1 MLRPEVD
8 AMSQRKRKLTRS
20 ERNAHRAKH
29 QRQEQRQR
37 QDEQAVVHHI
47 AGAFTSDVSIAREF
61 ADQCSERLEVLGSDV
76 ECGQLAVEL
85 WDGRPE
91 PVVELLRQVAAEWER
106 HSEAMEDLFY
116 RFCEIANSGAE
127 PVRLAGSV
135 EHFREIVRRRL
146 FEPPPATPETEAL
159 RAAVGPLAKAY
170 EGIFRS
176 VFQRAS
182 VPCTVSGCAGTM
194 RYVEG
199 TDREPSADERRQYPG
214 AAVAFVRECG
224 VCGFQAPSVQG
235 GMEFGGA

>member
-37 QDEQAVVHHI
+37 QEEQAVVHHI

-61 ADQCSERLEVLGSDV
+61 ADQCSDRLEVLGSDV

-91 PVVELLRQVAAEWER
+91 PVVELLRQIAAEWER
-106 HSEAMEDLFY
+106 HSEVMEDLFY

-127 PVRLAGSV
+127 PVRLGGAID
-135 EHFREIVRRRL
+135 HYREIVRRRL

-159 RAAVGPLAKAY
+159 RAAYGPMAKEF

-176 VFQRAS
+176 AFQRTS
-182 VPCTVSGCAGTM
+182 VPCTVAGCAGTM
-194 RYVEG
+194 HYVAG
-199 TDREPSADERRQYPG
+199 TDREPSTEERRQYPG
-214 AAVAFVRECG
+214 AAVAFVRQCR
-224 VCGFQAPSVQG
+224 VCGYQGASVQG